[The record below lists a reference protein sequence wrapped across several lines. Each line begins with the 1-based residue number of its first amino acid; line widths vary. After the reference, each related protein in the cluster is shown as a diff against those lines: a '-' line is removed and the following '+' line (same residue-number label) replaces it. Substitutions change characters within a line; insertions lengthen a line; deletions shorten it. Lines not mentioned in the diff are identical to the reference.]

1 MYCTLLRLQSPT
13 IRRDERPE
21 VGSPGQYL
29 SWKALTAIDPLL
41 SAVISSSGG
50 TLGADCPQLTRIAP
64 IACKLAAVHKEA
76 GSDPYFTI
84 SMDHTGD
91 AQVAHE
97 LQVEWPKYVAPLL
110 IFLPLLMFI
119 SFGIISLRI
128 ILGRNL
134 PSSHVDLVWNYQPGS
149 SALARIAPVDRFE
162 APVLEACTQWLES
175 TIHAIVQDVDACAG
189 GESAGNII
197 RHCMLYGDVLNALS
211 DHLQGAS
218 SGIRATFEVRV
229 PAQVR
234 GLVVHLLSPRCVLPV
249 YAARCAGMLLL
260 QALLRTN
267 LGTGAGLWLP
277 AALNHVRAIATGIAT
292 ASALGDE
299 LQAASLL
306 SLTTATLAQVLS
318 VISHSN
324 VGLDCAESLLPAA
337 LAALPSPST
346 ALAPNLLLL
355 LAAVWRHRSDTRD
368 GKVEVPILGD
378 LCAWE
383 TEGFDFSVFVMVEG
397 LTGQPV
403 QVRLD
408 ACRAVHFCLLKRS
421 RKSCRE
427 LMAPSLVCRFSEQLQ
442 RIAVSDPA
450 AGGSPLVAQ
459 IADVATLNTLR
470 VTSCKVLD
478 AFEASKSDSAPSSNK
493 VKSQTEAVVL
503 EDATSEVSLQDQ
515 ERQELEQDGRFLS
528 ELVGPVY
535 YAELTRRLIV
545 TEADITGESSTDC
558 VTEDGDDEAADG
570 PPTPSTESLAGGRAS
585 GRKVSMR
592 AALHHLANKDPLGT
606 VLLWLL
612 LLQSIDA
619 RAVEGWTVRAR
630 CVNYLKNTG
639 MSSNMLFLLIRLS
652 GDMLKFRDVSALL
665 QRVETVQ
672 SMEIEEEYSE
682 SRPRKHSEQANQ
694 NTAGNIPFG
703 SLQHL
708 AVYALFRTV
717 CTLPAMFR
725 TFWSDDCSRNQKTRL
740 SKFVEERVRE
750 SLMKREVAL
759 IATSSAAGRWDANEF
774 TVRGSVVSGEVT
786 AVLSKEETT
795 VEIKVKLP
803 PSYPLKIVEVACTSR
818 IGVSDGRWRRWVL
831 QIIQLL
837 GMQDGSVVDA
847 VLMWKCNIEK
857 ELEGVEPCPICYCTL
872 HTKTL
877 SLPSMACPTCNNKFH
892 SPCLSTWFKSSGKS
906 KCVIC
911 QQPFFN

>member
-1 MYCTLLRLQSPT
+1 M
-13 IRRDERPE
+13 
-21 VGSPGQYL
+21 
-29 SWKALTAIDPLL
+29 
-41 SAVISSSGG
+41 
-50 TLGADCPQLTRIAP
+50 
-64 IACKLAAVHKEA
+64 
-76 GSDPYFTI
+76 
-84 SMDHTGD
+84 
-91 AQVAHE
+91 
-97 LQVEWPKYVAPLL
+97 
-110 IFLPLLMFI
+110 
-119 SFGIISLRI
+119 
-128 ILGRNL
+128 GRNL
-134 PSSHVDLVWNYQPGS
+134 PSSHVDLVWSYQPGTPVLPSIVS
-149 SALARIAPVDRFE
+149 SEKFE
-162 APVLEACTQWLES
+162 APVLEACTQWLEN
-175 TIHAIVQDVDACAG
+175 TLAAILQDVDACATG
-189 GESAGNII
+189 DNVSSTF
-197 RHCMLYGDVLNALS
+197 RHCALYGDVLSTLS
-211 DHLQGAS
+211 DHLLGAS
-218 SGIRATFEVRV
+218 SGIKATFEVRV
-229 PAQVR
+229 VAHVR
-234 GLVVHLLSPRCVLPV
+234 GLATYLLSPRCALPV

-277 AALNHVRAIATGIAT
+277 AALNYVRTIAADMAVPSTPME
-292 ASALGDE
+292 E
-299 LQAASLL
+299 LQAANMLAV
-306 SLTTATLAQVLS
+306 TTATLAGVLS
-318 VISHSN
+318 VVSHSN
-324 VGLDCAESLLPAA
+324 VCLDCAESLLPAA

-346 ALAPNLLLL
+346 VLAPNLLLL
-355 LAAVWRHRSDTRD
+355 LAAVWRHRSDGRD
-368 GKVEVPILGD
+368 GKADVPVLGD
-378 LCAWE
+378 LSAWE

-397 LTGQPV
+397 LTGQPA

-421 RKSCRE
+421 RKSCRD
-427 LMAPSLVCRFSEQLQ
+427 LMAPSLVSRFSEQLQ
-442 RIAVSDPA
+442 KIAVNDPA
-450 AGGSPLVAQ
+450 TGAWPLSAQ
-459 IADVATLNTLR
+459 FTDTSTLNTLR

-478 AFEASKSDSAPSSNK
+478 AFEASKSDSSPSRSAAARP
-493 VKSQTEAVVL
+493 EAEVL
-503 EDATSEVSLQDQ
+503 DATSEVSLQEQ
-515 ERQELEQDGRFLS
+515 ERLELEQDGRFLS
-528 ELVGPVY
+528 ELVGSVY
-535 YAELTRRLIV
+535 ATQLTQRLII
-545 TEADITGESSTDC
+545 TEADISGESSINC
-558 VTEDGDDEAADG
+558 ATEDGDEDIVDG
-570 PPTPSTESLAGGRAS
+570 PPTPSSESQAGGRAA
-585 GRKVSMR
+585 GRAVSKR
-592 AALHHLANKDPLGT
+592 AALHHLTSRDPLGS

-639 MSSNMLFLLIRLS
+639 MSAHMLFLLIRLS

-672 SMEIEEEYSE
+672 SMQLEEEYSE

-694 NTAGNIPFG
+694 NTTGNILVG

-725 TFWSDDCSRNQKTRL
+725 TFWSDDCTRLQKTRL

-759 IATSSAAGRWDANEF
+759 IATSSAAGRWDAEEF
-774 TVRGSVVSGEVT
+774 AVRGSVVSGEVT

>member
-1 MYCTLLRLQSPT
+1 MWS
-13 IRRDERPE
+13 
-21 VGSPGQYL
+21 
-29 SWKALTAIDPLL
+29 
-41 SAVISSSGG
+41 
-50 TLGADCPQLTRIAP
+50 
-64 IACKLAAVHKEA
+64 
-76 GSDPYFTI
+76 
-84 SMDHTGD
+84 
-91 AQVAHE
+91 
-97 LQVEWPKYVAPLL
+97 
-110 IFLPLLMFI
+110 
-119 SFGIISLRI
+119 
-128 ILGRNL
+128 
-134 PSSHVDLVWNYQPGS
+134 YQPGS
-149 SALARIAPVDRFE
+149 SALARFAPADRFA

-175 TIHAIVQDVDACAG
+175 TLVAIVQEVDTCVAG
-189 GESAGNII
+189 DSVSSVV
-197 RHCMLYGDVLNALS
+197 RHCTLYSDVLSALC

-218 SGIRATFEVRV
+218 AGIRAAFEVRV
-229 PAQVR
+229 AAQVR
-234 GLVVHLLSPRCVLPV
+234 GLAVHLLSPRCALPA

-277 AALNHVRAIATGIAT
+277 AAMNHVRAIAAGIAHT
-292 ASALGDE
+292 APVDD
-299 LQAASLL
+299 LQAANVL
-306 SLTTATLAQVLS
+306 SLTTATLARVLS

-324 VGLDCAESLLPAA
+324 VFLDCAASILPAA

-355 LAAVWRHRSDTRD
+355 LAAVWRHRSDGRD
-368 GKVEVPILGD
+368 GKADVPVLGD
-378 LCAWE
+378 LSPWE

-397 LTGQPV
+397 LTGQPA

-427 LMAPSLVCRFSEQLQ
+427 LMAPSLVSRFSEQLQ
-442 RIAVSDPA
+442 KVAVNDPA
-450 AGGSPLVAQ
+450 AGGTPLSALFF
-459 IADVATLNTLR
+459 DVATLNTLR

-478 AFEASKSDSAPSSNK
+478 AFEASKSDSTSSSSKVMGQIAP
-493 VKSQTEAVVL
+493 EVL
-503 EDATSEVSLQDQ
+503 DATNEVSLHEL
-515 ERQELEQDGRFLS
+515 ERLELEQDGRFLS
-528 ELVGPVY
+528 DLVGPIY
-535 YAELTRRLIV
+535 SAELTQRLLV
-545 TEADITGESSTDC
+545 TRADISGENSAAC
-558 VTEDGDDEAADG
+558 FTEDGDEEAADG
-570 PPTPSTESLAGGRAS
+570 PPTPSAESQAGGRAP
-585 GRKVSMR
+585 GRNVSKR
-592 AALHHLANKDPLGT
+592 AVLHHLANKDPLGT

-672 SMEIEEEYSE
+672 SMDVEDDFSE

-694 NTAGNIPFG
+694 NSTGNIPLG

-725 TFWSDDCSRNQKTRL
+725 SFWSDDCSRVQKTRL

-759 IATSSAAGRWDANEF
+759 ISTSSAAGRWDASEF
-774 TVRGSVVSGEVT
+774 AVRGSVVSGEVT